1 MKRLIG
7 LVALLAAATQAT
19 ATDLAKVPR
28 TIAKEPA
35 YETKN
40 PRYCLLVFGENAS
53 PRVWLVLDGETLYVD
68 RKGTGDL
75 TAKEAKLSL
84 PKFEGGEGG
93 GIDVGRRQIMGGA

>member
-1 MKRLIG
+1 MNMKRLIG
-7 LVALLAAATQAT
+7 LVALMAAASQAT

-53 PRVWLVLDGETLYVD
+53 PRVWLVLDGDTLYVD
-68 RKGTGDL
+68 RKGNGDL
-75 TAKEAKLSL
+75 TGKDSKVSL
-84 PKFEGGEGG
+84 PKFEGGEGDG
-93 GIDVGRRQIMGGA
+93 MVAGR